1 MEVYMKKIKSI
12 VLILGIF
19 SFVLCSC
26 SDSGV
31 SAGEQNAK
39 MAVITVTGSGQV
51 YVVPDMGYIDIGVR
65 SKGATVIEA
74 IAINNEQANAIQ
86 AALVE
91 QGVEEEDIQTSN
103 FNVYQ
108 QTDYDYQGNPANTYY
123 SVENTVYVT
132 VRQLENLGNVLD
144 AAARSGA
151 NNIYGVNFD
160 VHDKSEAQSTA
171 RKLAVQSAQA
181 QAQELA
187 QAAEVEL
194 GDLISITSS
203 STSTTP
209 FYGYGIGGGDGMM
222 ESVPISSG
230 QMPINAQVEMTFA
243 IQ

>member
-1 MEVYMKKIKSI
+1 MRKIKSI
-12 VLILGIF
+12 VFVLGIF
-19 SFVLCSC
+19 SLIFSSC
-26 SDSGV
+26 SGSGV
-31 SAGEQNAK
+31 SEDVQNTEI
-39 MAVITVTGSGQV
+39 AVITVTGSGQV

-65 SKGATVIEA
+65 SQGATVIEA

-86 AALVE
+86 SALME

-108 QTDYDYQGNPANTYY
+108 QTDYDYQGNPASTYY
-123 SVENTVYVT
+123 SVENNVYVT
-132 VRQLENLGNVLD
+132 VRQLENLGNLLD

-160 VHDKSEAQSTA
+160 VQDKSEAQSTA

-181 QAQELA
+181 QAKELA

-203 STSTTP
+203 SISTTP
-209 FYGYGIGGGDGMM
+209 FSGYGMGGGGGMV

-230 QMPINAQVEMTFA
+230 QIPITAQVEMTFA